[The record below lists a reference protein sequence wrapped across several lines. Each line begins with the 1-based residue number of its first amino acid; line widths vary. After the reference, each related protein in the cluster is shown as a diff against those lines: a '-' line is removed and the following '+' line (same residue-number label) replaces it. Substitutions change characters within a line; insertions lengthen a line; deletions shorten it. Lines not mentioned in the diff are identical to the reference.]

1 MMQKEI
7 FFNQTFDKTRLK
19 VLILWCLT
27 QYGNNITINFIE
39 DLKNLGFFYASQA
52 GLSLNI
58 DDLKIPPSKANLIV
72 ETERLINQANYNNK
86 TSKTTPV
93 EYFQNIIDLWY
104 KTSEL
109 IRYNVIQNFNKTD
122 KLNPVFMMAF
132 SGARGNISQVRQLV
146 GMRGLMA
153 DPEGQILNFPIRSN
167 FREGLSLTEYIISC
181 YGARKGLV
189 DTALKTAN
197 SGYLTRRLVD
207 VAQHVIISQYDCKTK
222 QGIFLNPTKNN
233 NKIIVSLEKKAIGRV
248 LAENIFNLGKKNQ
261 IITVSLANKL
271 NREKKK
277 IFVRSPLS
285 CNLKNSICQLCYGWN
300 LSTNKLVSLGE
311 CVGILAAQS
320 IGEPGTQLTMRTF
333 HTGGVFSGDVMQEI
347 RSPSPGIITFK
358 QFIIG
363 NLIRTLHGQIAFLTN
378 EKSTLYLTNSK
389 LQKKFNFD
397 IPKSTILFV
406 KQKQTVKENQ
416 LLAEFSFLVNI
427 KTNEVQTK
435 YDIRAKQEG
444 EIFFENILLLQNK
457 TRNNFKLGLNFGT
470 LWILEGKIYQSTLQ
484 SNLFISS
491 GDLIDK
497 KSIVLQ
503 SDKIVPYFSTISL
516 KAKEKE
522 IFFEKK
528 FKKSNLFRNFKNINF
543 FVSENLGKLY
553 ISKILYKKIGY
564 FYKLKKLPIKF
575 FISTSIESKDFN
587 KFVSVKLFIL
597 KNKKDFILF
606 QKKKL
611 LKDSFFS
618 IEKTIYFSKIEKNTE
633 KKKTYKILTDTKTFK
648 APLQKKKAIFEFV
661 IFNEKKLNQKKIK
674 QIQSLKKNPYQKN
687 LIRKKK
693 FSIIFSKNS
702 NKVDR
707 LNNKTSICFKNINK
721 KKQNIKIVSYSGW
734 FLFYNSY
741 YLIYII
747 QQKKYRTPRNIEN
760 FFSSQNVY
768 KQIIVNNLK
777 FLYFS
782 KTKILKIRKLVK
794 NTNFYSTPIC
804 TSISRN
810 QIFLKNIKKSENSF
824 LLYKKIKKTI
834 IQKQVKKKFFYKQF
848 FNKTKLIEKFKLGNF
863 LFNQQ
868 KKYKIKINLQ
878 KLHFERKN
886 ISKIYKFKYIST
898 SFIINF
904 YKNDIYSRI
913 NIKYKFPQNFLFSKT
928 KALSEKKLL
937 NIKKNLKI
945 QKNTILENSI
955 LYRYSICSPVKGE
968 VTKVKKDI
976 LGKHKTIFLT
986 NSEKTF
992 FIYKD
997 EKIKLF
1003 IGKVIRIGD
1012 QLTKNLASNFTGQI
1026 IEQTEKTITIR
1037 KADPYLF
1044 SIQSL
1049 FHIKNSD
1056 FVEKNNLLMTLFYQ
1070 KLKNEDIIQGI
1081 PKIEEL
1087 FEARNYKQLD
1097 KKKENIHNKL
1107 ELCFHNY
1114 KKKYP
1119 FEKALQK
1126 SIKTI
1131 QQILVHSI
1139 QKVYQE
1145 QGVFIAD
1152 KHIEIIVRQMTTK
1165 VFICESD
1172 KSGLLQGELIDIKY
1186 IESINFGNTFKSL
1199 RYKPVLLGI
1208 TKASLET
1215 ESFISAASFQE
1226 TTRIL
1231 SNSVI
1236 EQKTDF
1242 LRGLKENVIV
1252 GHLIPAG
1259 TGFEI
1264 FSI

>member
-1 MMQKEI
+1 MIQKEI

-58 DDLKIPPSKANLIV
+58 DDLKIPSSKANLIV
-72 ETERLINQANYNNK
+72 ETERLINQANFNNI

-222 QGIFLNPTKNN
+222 QGIFLAPTQNN
-233 NKIIVSLEKKAIGRV
+233 NKIIVSLEKKLIGRV
-248 LAENIFNLGKKNQ
+248 LAENISNIGKKNQ
-261 IITVSLANKL
+261 IITSSVATNL
-271 NREKKK
+271 NRERKKV
-277 IFVRSPLS
+277 FVRSPLS

-333 HTGGVFSGDVMQEI
+333 HTGGVFSGDVMEEI
-347 RSPSPGIITFK
+347 RSPYAGRISFK
-358 QFIIG
+358 KLIIG

-378 EKSTLYLTNSK
+378 EESTLSLQSSK
-389 LQKKFNFD
+389 IQKNLIYD

-406 KQKQTVKENQ
+406 KQNQNVKENQ
-416 LLAEFSFLVNI
+416 LLAEYSFIVNI
-427 KTNEVQTK
+427 KNNEVQTK
-435 YDIRAKQEG
+435 YDIRANQEG

-457 TRNNFKLGLNFGT
+457 TRNNFKIGLNFGT
-470 LWILEGKIYQSTLQ
+470 LWILEGKIYQSALQ

-491 GDLIDK
+491 GDLIDTN
-497 KSIVLQ
+497 SILLQ
-503 SDKIVPYFSTISL
+503 SEKIIPYSAKILL
-516 KAKEKE
+516 KRNEKK
-522 IFFEKK
+522 IFFKK
-528 FKKSNLFRNFKNINF
+528 KYEKSNLFHNLNTKNFIL
-543 FVSENLGKLY
+543 SENAGKLPL
-553 ISKILYKKIGY
+553 SKILYKKIGY
-564 FYKLKKLPIKF
+564 YLKLKNLPINF
-575 FISTSIESKDFN
+575 FISIPVESKDFN
-587 KFVSVKLFIL
+587 KFIYIKLFFL
-597 KNKKDFILF
+597 KNKKDLILF

-611 LKDSFFS
+611 LNDALFS
-618 IEKTIYFSKIEKNTE
+618 IEKTMYFFKTENKEPRKKI
-633 KKKTYKILTDTKTFK
+633 YKILKNTKNFK
-648 APLQKKKAIFEFV
+648 NSIQGNKGVFEFV
-661 IFNEKKLNQKKIK
+661 IFNLKNSKIQKFKPLQKLQ
-674 QIQSLKKNPYQKN
+674 KNPYQKN
-687 LIRKKK
+687 LIKKK
-693 FSIIFSKNS
+693 TFSTIFSKNS
-702 NKVDR
+702 KKLRTSHENKP
-707 LNNKTSICFKNINK
+707 IYFKNLNK
-721 KKQNIKIVSYSGW
+721 ENKNIRIVIHSGW
-734 FLFYNSY
+734 FIFYNY
-741 YLIYII
+741 CYLRYTTRR
-747 QQKKYRTPRNIEN
+747 KRLRKPRSIEN
-760 FFSSQNVY
+760 FFSSQNIY
-768 KQIIVNNLK
+768 SQIIRNNLL
-777 FLYFS
+777 FFYFS
-782 KTKILKIRKLVK
+782 KIKILKIRKLLK
-794 NTNFYSTPIC
+794 NPKFYSN
-804 TSISRN
+804 SKSNLISRHL
-810 QIFLKNIKKSENSF
+810 IYFKNIKKSQNYF
-824 LLYKKIKKTI
+824 LLYKKIKETI
-834 IQKQVKKKFFYKQF
+834 LQHQVKKNLFYKHF
-848 FNKTKLIEKFKLGNF
+848 FNKIQGIENFKLSNF

-868 KKYKIKINLQ
+868 KKYKIKTNHS

-886 ISKIYKFKYIST
+886 IINIYKFKHIST
-898 SFIINF
+898 SFIIHFN
-904 YKNDIYSRI
+904 KNDIYSRI
-913 NIKYKFPQNFLFSKT
+913 NIKYKFPQNFLLSKT
-928 KALSEKKLL
+928 KSLSEKKLL
-937 NIKKNLKI
+937 NIKKNLKVK
-945 QKNTILENSI
+945 KNTILENSI
-955 LYRYSICSPVKGE
+955 FYRYSICSPINGE
-968 VTKVKKDI
+968 VTKLKKDI
-976 LGKHKTIFLT
+976 LGKQKTIFLT
-986 NSEKTF
+986 NSEKKF
-992 FIYKD
+992 FLNK
-997 EKIKLF
+997 EKKLKLF
-1003 IGKVIRIGD
+1003 MGKVIRIGD
-1012 QLTKNLASNFTGQI
+1012 QLTEIFASNFTGQI
-1026 IEQTEKTITIR
+1026 IEQREKTITIR

-1056 FVEKNNLLMTLFYQ
+1056 FVQKNNLLMTLFYQ

-1097 KKKENIHNKL
+1097 KKRENIHNKL
-1107 ELCFHNY
+1107 ELCFQNY
-1114 KKKYP
+1114 KKLYP
-1119 FEKALQK
+1119 FDLALQK

-1186 IESINFGNTFKSL
+1186 IESINLGNTFKAL

-1231 SNSVI
+1231 SNGVI